1 MTVLTGAAGH
11 TTLTAASWDQVR
23 RDPELEAVDLTLH
36 ILGGRIPQHVV
47 RAELPPT
54 VWLAVLAQTDAGMA
68 TVERAVIDG
77 RSVSVNR

>member
-1 MTVLTGAAGH
+1 MTSPCTSSAGESLS
-11 TTLTAASWDQVR
+11 TSSA
-23 RDPELEAVDLTLH
+23 P
-36 ILGGRIPQHVV
+36 IC
-47 RAELPPT
+47 PPT